1 MAASTLTKG
10 AWTSSS
16 QNGLTVWS
24 CTVTATIA
32 DYDIY
37 TLKTPK
43 DLDVTQPWVL
53 YVNAASA
60 TLDATVAAMPVD
72 LYVGFDD
79 GLALS
84 LNNAPSVSHGV
95 LYKEDI
101 YDDVRTAVGYIQMF
115 PNIEVA
121 EDVAGAGA
129 KCYIPIAPYYAFNID
144 CASAVSAGDCVFKI
158 IQ

>member
-10 AWTSSS
+10 AWTSAS
-16 QNGLTVWS
+16 QNGLTVWT
-24 CTVTATIA
+24 CTVTATTA

-43 DLDVTQPWVL
+43 DLDVNEPWCL

-60 TLDATVAAMPVD
+60 TLDDTATAMPVD

-84 LNNAPSVSHGV
+84 ANHSPTVSHGV

-115 PNIEVA
+115 PNIDVA
-121 EDVAGAGA
+121 EDVAGVAA

-144 CASAVSAGDCVFKI
+144 GASVVSAGDCVFKI